1 MGNNIANNDSY
12 GLKYGNENEF
22 KFKRLNIYIYD
33 NKENKKKY
41 KIIEDEF
48 QNSKY
53 KLRFFYNE
61 DLNRIIRDIENKF
74 DENL

>member
-53 KLRFFYNE
+53 KN
-61 DLNRIIRDIENKF
+61 IK
-74 DENL
+74 